1 MAPQENT
8 QLLNDSEIQDVERQR
23 VRRVVRQ
30 KTESGRRGRRNVI
43 LTGLLAVALI
53 WIGVSLTSVRT
64 GSLPYNPVPTG
75 GDDVYNSTS
84 LPVVLWHG
92 MGDSCCA
99 TWSIGALQKQIE
111 AALPGNVHSCLVLL
125 LHCASLVKPG
135 VTDLLE
141 D

>member
-1 MAPQENT
+1 MAPQEYT
-8 QLLNDSEIQDVERQR
+8 QLLKDSEIQDVERQR
-23 VRRVVRQ
+23 VVRQ
-30 KTESGRRGRRNVI
+30 TTESGRRGRRNVI
-43 LTGLLAVALI
+43 LTGLIAVALI

-111 AALPGNVHSCLVLL
+111 AALPGNVQYSCLVLFV
-125 LHCASLVKPG
+125 HCASLVKPG
-135 VTDLLE
+135 ATNLLE